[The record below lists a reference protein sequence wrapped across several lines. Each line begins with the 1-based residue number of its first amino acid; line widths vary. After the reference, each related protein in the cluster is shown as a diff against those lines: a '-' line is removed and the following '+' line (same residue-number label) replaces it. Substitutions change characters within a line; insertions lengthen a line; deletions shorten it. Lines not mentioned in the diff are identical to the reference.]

1 MNIAAEYD
9 YYTLDQAREILQQ
22 QRHHEWLVTHKKLKR
37 IKRKQRN
44 LKIYYIKQKLL
55 AALVLFIG
63 LLAAILLPGTEG
75 MTLGVF
81 LWLMGVPL
89 FLSKK
94 KWLVNNYWEECDGK
108 TGNESDVCYRT
119 KEEHHVLQ

>member
-9 YYTLDQAREILQQ
+9 YYTLDQAREILRQ

-75 MTLGVF
+75 MTLAVF

-94 KWLVNNYWEECDGK
+94 KWLINDYWEEY
-108 TGNESDVCYRT
+108 E
-119 KEEHHVLQ
+119 

>member
-22 QRHHEWLVTHKKLKR
+22 QRHHEWLVTQKKLQR
-37 IKRKQRN
+37 VKRKQRQR
-44 LKIYYIKQKLL
+44 KIYYIKQKLL
-55 AALVLFIG
+55 AALVLIIG

-75 MTLGVF
+75 VTLAVF

-89 FLSKK
+89 FHSKQ
-94 KWLVNNYWEECDGK
+94 KWLVNNYWEEC
-108 TGNESDVCYRT
+108 R
-119 KEEHHVLQ
+119 

>member
-1 MNIAAEYD
+1 MNIAVEYD

-22 QRHHEWLVTHKKLKR
+22 QRHHEWLVTHKKLER

-44 LKIYYIKQKLL
+44 RKIYYIKQKLL

-63 LLAAILLPGTEG
+63 LVAAILLPGTEG
-75 MTLGVF
+75 NTLAAF
-81 LWLMGVPL
+81 LWIAGIPL

-94 KWLVNNYWEECDGK
+94 KWLVNEYWDK
-108 TGNESDVCYRT
+108 LYRF
-119 KEEHHVLQ
+119 

>member
-22 QRHHEWLVTHKKLKR
+22 QRHHEWLVTQKKLQR
-37 IKRKQRN
+37 VKRKQRQR
-44 LKIYYIKQKLL
+44 KIYYTKQKLL
-55 AALVLFIG
+55 AALVLIIG
-63 LLAAILLPGTEG
+63 LVAAILLPGTEG
-75 MTLGVF
+75 VTLAVF

-94 KWLVNNYWEECDGK
+94 KWLIDNY
-108 TGNESDVCYRT
+108 
-119 KEEHHVLQ
+119 

>member
-22 QRHHEWLVTHKKLKR
+22 QRHHEWLVTQKKLQR
-37 IKRKQRN
+37 VKRKQRQR
-44 LKIYYIKQKLL
+44 KIYYAKQKLL

-63 LLAAILLPGTEG
+63 LLAAILLPETEG
-75 MTLGVF
+75 MTLAVF

-94 KWLVNNYWEECDGK
+94 KWLINDYWEEY
-108 TGNESDVCYRT
+108 E
-119 KEEHHVLQ
+119 

>member
-9 YYTLDQAREILQQ
+9 YYTLDQTREILQQ
-22 QRHHEWLVTHKKLKR
+22 QRHHEWLVTQKKLQR
-37 IKRKQRN
+37 VKRKQRQR
-44 LKIYYIKQKLL
+44 KIYYTKQKLL

-63 LLAAILLPGTEG
+63 LVAAILLPGTEG
-75 MTLGVF
+75 VTLAVF

-94 KWLVNNYWEECDGK
+94 KWLIDNY
-108 TGNESDVCYRT
+108 
-119 KEEHHVLQ
+119 